1 MAEIDFLAIDFLAIV
16 EQGAESWN
24 RWRADHPDVQPDL
37 SKAYLFGQVLD
48 GFDLSNANLARA
60 CLIGASLRDANLNGA
75 CLLATYASNAHLN
88 GADLGGANLNQANFS
103 EADFSDANLSDTQA
117 IGTNFTSACF
127 TGARCSSW
135 QISPA
140 TALTHLR
147 GSHIYLVAH
156 QHQCRPHKG
165 QFQSGQLAE
174 LLRQLS
180 SSQLSSQTSS
190 QMSSQA
196 GSQTAAIAPSSTS
209 PSKQPWLRNPAISG
223 LIAVGVVAAI
233 GLAINGFSFLRSSN
247 AVAFNKPA
255 SLASDLESNPEPSR
269 DADSIPLP
277 CQETEPTT
285 TLNSAI
291 AHEYTKG
298 MVYYGDF
305 ADGQPTDGRGTMV
318 YPSGNRYDGEY
329 KSGQRHGCGTFTFSN
344 GRHYVGQF
352 DADQFSGKGIWI
364 LANGERYIGEFDAN
378 QCSGEGTFIL
388 SDGSSKSG
396 TWEAGKLLDGD
407 LSCDQGSLALPTSP
421 ESLSDS

>member
-1 MAEIDFLAIDFLAIV
+1 MAEVDFLAIDFLAIV

-60 CLIGASLRDANLNGA
+60 CLIGASLRGANLTGA

-88 GADLGGANLNQANFS
+88 GADLSGANLDQANFS
-103 EADFSDANLSDTQA
+103 EADFSDANLSEAQA
-117 IGTNFTSACF
+117 LGTNFTSACF

-156 QHQCRPHKG
+156 QHQRRPHKG
-165 QFQSGQLAE
+165 QFQSGQMAE

-180 SSQLSSQTSS
+180 SSQASSQASSQTV
-190 QMSSQA
+190 
-196 GSQTAAIAPSSTS
+196 AIAPSFNS
-209 PSKQPWLRNPAISG
+209 PSKQPSKQPSRPPWLRSPVISG
-223 LIAVGVVAAI
+223 LIAVGAVAAI

-247 AVAFNKPA
+247 AVALDKPGL
-255 SLASDLESNPEPSR
+255 LASDLASNSEPSR
-269 DADSIPLP
+269 DADSTPLP
-277 CQETEPTT
+277 CQETEPTP
-285 TLNSAI
+285 TLDSAI

-305 ADGQPTDGRGTMV
+305 ADGQPTDGRGTMI

-344 GRHYVGQF
+344 GRRYVGQF
-352 DADQFSGKGIWI
+352 DADQFSGKGLWI

-396 TWEAGKLLDGD
+396 TWKAGKLLDSD

-421 ESLSDS
+421 ES